1 MKELKEKAAEIG
13 VILNDDQ
20 IAQFE
25 EYYELLIEWNSVMN
39 LTAIIEKEEVINK
52 HFIDSLL
59 LAKYKNF
66 NEDLKIIDVGTGA
79 GFPGI
84 PLKIAFPNLSVTLMD
99 SLNKRIKFLDAV
111 IQKLSLKGIETV
123 HSRAEDGGRMD
134 YYREQFD
141 VAVSRAVAGLSS
153 LSEFC
158 MPFVKPEGY
167 FIAYKSGAL
176 DEEMKSGKKA
186 IRMLGGRIENIFT
199 TTLPGTDIERKFLFV
214 KKEEN
219 ISSEYPR
226 KAGMAVKKP
235 LGEK

>member
-1 MKELKEKAAEIG
+1 MKELKEKATEIG

-25 EYYELLIEWNSVMN
+25 AYYELLIEWNRVMN
-39 LTAIIEKEEVINK
+39 LTAITEKEEVISK
-52 HFIDSLL
+52 HFVDSLL

-66 NEDLKIIDVGTGA
+66 NEDLKVIDVGTGA

-84 PLKIAFPNLSVTLMD
+84 PLKIAFPNLSITLMD
-99 SLNKRIKFLDAV
+99 SLNKRIKFLDEV
-111 IQKLSLKGIETV
+111 ILKLSLEGIETV
-123 HSRAEDGGRMD
+123 HSRAEDGGRKD

-141 VAVSRAVAGLSS
+141 IALSRAVANLSS

-158 MPFVKPEGY
+158 MPFVKPGGY

-176 DEEMKSGKKA
+176 DEEMNPGKRA
-186 IRMLGGRIENIFT
+186 VRMLGGRIENIFT

-214 KKEEN
+214 KKEEK

-226 KAGMAVKKP
+226 KAGMAIKRP
-235 LGEK
+235 LGIK